1 MIFKHKKTAT
11 FTHALRWLLASGHL
25 TAKPDVNRSG
35 INKMPHL
42 IPACN
47 EDLHA
52 ANTAVIA
59 GGFSLIQPDSFEIEY
74 GEYPHSVG
82 VQIFD
87 RASAQAMA
95 NDMASLLGKL
105 SRGFRGIPVYA
116 GHPDH
121 PDQRLAAQYPDR
133 KARGWI
139 TEIVVGDNSA
149 RFLVSYNS
157 LGKSEV
163 EDAQWAGYS
172 PLWLMQPAANQ
183 RGKFRPMILKSM
195 ALTNNPNMPVKP
207 LIVANEEEATALIP
221 TPTPM
226 KPKTIAKLKK
236 LLKLPEEA
244 DDTALDQAANDYC
257 DKAMAP
263 EPEPKP
269 EVTPEAVVEVE
280 PPTPEADK
288 KEDAKEAANEAI
300 SAMRGALINFG
311 LDQLI
316 MTGRLAASRR
326 DIEHATLVA
335 CANDAAITAHLDTL
349 RGAKPVMQTKPVHAA
364 NIALQKPAFTAA
376 NVDTDRARQ
385 RTDAVN
391 AIKAE
396 RPGISGT
403 VAWGMAASRNPE
415 LFGH

>member
-1 MIFKHKKTAT
+1 MKKL
-11 FTHALRWLLASGHL
+11 F
-25 TAKPDVNRSG
+25 
-35 INKMPHL
+35 
-42 IPACN
+42 PAAN
-47 EDLHA
+47 ETEPA
-52 ANTAVIA
+52 ANTAVVA

-87 RASAQAMA
+87 RESAQAMA

-139 TEIVVGDNSA
+139 TEMVVGDNSA

-207 LIVANEEEATALIP
+207 LIVANEDEPTAPLP
-221 TPTPM
+221 NPTPM
-226 KPKTIAKLKK
+226 KTETLAKLKK
-236 LLKLPEEA
+236 LLKLPEDA
-244 DDTALDQAANDYC
+244 DDTALDQAANAYL
-257 DKAMAP
+257 DKALTPAPAP
-263 EPEPKP
+263 EVKP
-269 EVTPEAVVEVE
+269 EV
-280 PPTPEADK
+280 K
-288 KEDAKEAANEAI
+288 KEDDEEEEDDEEDDKKVIPDAAAANEAI
-300 SAMRGALINFG
+300 AAMRTARIDFAL
-311 LDQLI
+311 DSLI
-316 MTGRLAASRR
+316 ITGRLPASRR
-326 DIEHATLVA
+326 DTERATLVA
-335 CANDAAITAHLDTL
+335 CANEADLTAKIDSL
-349 RGAKPVMQTKPVHAA
+349 RGAKPVLQTKPVHAA
-364 NIALQKPAFTAA
+364 NIATQKPAFTAA

-385 RTDAVN
+385 RTEAVN

>member
-1 MIFKHKKTAT
+1 MKKL
-11 FTHALRWLLASGHL
+11 FLA
-25 TAKPDVNRSG
+25 A
-35 INKMPHL
+35 
-42 IPACN
+42 N
-47 EDLHA
+47 ETEPA
-52 ANTAVIA
+52 ANTAVVA

-87 RASAQAMA
+87 RESAQAMA

-157 LGKSEV
+157 LGKGEV

-207 LIVANEEEATALIP
+207 LIVANEEEPPAPLP
-221 TPTPM
+221 NPTPM
-226 KPKTIAKLKK
+226 KTETLAKLKK
-236 LLKLPEEA
+236 LLKLPDDA
-244 DDTALDQAANDYC
+244 DDAALDQAANDYL
-257 DKAMAP
+257 DKALAPAPAP
-263 EPEPKP
+263 EVKP
-269 EVTPEAVVEVE
+269 EI
-280 PPTPEADK
+280 K
-288 KEDAKEAANEAI
+288 KEDDEEDDKKVIPAAAAANEAI

-316 MTGRLAASRR
+316 MTGRLPASRR

-349 RGAKPVMQTKPVHAA
+349 RGAKPVMQTKPVHSA
-364 NIALQKPAFTAA
+364 NIATQKPAFTAA

-385 RTDAVN
+385 RTEAVN

>member
-1 MIFKHKKTAT
+1 MKKL
-11 FTHALRWLLASGHL
+11 F
-25 TAKPDVNRSG
+25 
-35 INKMPHL
+35 
-42 IPACN
+42 PAAN
-47 EDLHA
+47 ENEPA
-52 ANTAVIA
+52 ANTAVVA

-105 SRGFRGIPVYA
+105 TRGFRGIPVYA

-149 RFLVSYNS
+149 HFLVSYNS

-207 LIVANEEEATALIP
+207 IVVANEDEPTAPLP
-221 TPTPM
+221 NPTPM
-226 KPKTIAKLKK
+226 KPETIAKLKK
-236 LLKLPEEA
+236 LLKLPEDADEA
-244 DDTALDQAANDYC
+244 ALDQAANAYC
-257 DKAMAP
+257 DKDTAA
-263 EPEPKP
+263 
-269 EVTPEAVVEVE
+269 
-280 PPTPEADK
+280 
-288 KEDAKEAANEAI
+288 AANAAI
-300 SAMRGALINFG
+300 TAMRQTRIDFG
-311 LDQLI
+311 LDQLV
-316 MTGRLAASRR
+316 MTGRLPSSRR
-326 DIEHATLVA
+326 DIERTALLA
-335 CANDAAITAHLDTL
+335 CANDAAITAHLDSL
-349 RGAKPVMQTKPVHAA
+349 RAAKPALQTQPVHAA
-364 NIALQKPAFTAA
+364 NIASQKPAFTAA

-385 RTDAVN
+385 RTEAVN
-391 AIKAE
+391 TIKAE